1 MSYCNFCSF
10 ACFCRALLNIPRCLS
25 RSCLI
30 VFHIFS
36 SSELLSFLASSMY
49 VSIVEYRNCA
59 SLPSAIK
66 MLYVEFSSLVV
77 SSFVVDPCEDIVFQG
92 QKKAKK
98 VTHLFSWPME
108 AVKSTKHVLWV
119 EANGT
124 AERRRRTKQR

>member
-1 MSYCNFCSF
+1 
-10 ACFCRALLNIPRCLS
+10 
-25 RSCLI
+25 
-30 VFHIFS
+30 
-36 SSELLSFLASSMY
+36 MY

-98 VTHLFSWPME
+98 VTHVFSWLE
-108 AVKSTKHVLWV
+108 ES
-119 EANGT
+119 G
-124 AERRRRTKQR
+124 

>member
-108 AVKSTKHVLWV
+108 AVKSTNVYCRWRPMAPQKGDS
-119 EANGT
+119 EQN
-124 AERRRRTKQR
+124 